1 MMFFLFPCLLHLYSA
16 EDMVAYQM
24 VRLIHNNLNNVQTI
38 NLGDFFFKFQKY
50 LNLQVL
56 KVALN
61 YRIRVKLSQVF
72 RKLLLNSS
80 EVYDSSL

>member
-1 MMFFLFPCLLHLYSA
+1 MMFFPFPCLLHLYSA
-16 EDMVAYQM
+16 EDTIAYQM
-24 VRLIHNNLNNVQTI
+24 VRLIHNNLNKVQTI
-38 NLGDFFFKFQKY
+38 NLGYFFLKFQKY
-50 LNLQVL
+50 LNFQVL

-61 YRIRVKLSQVF
+61 YKIRVKLSQVS